1 MKYAIYKNKIG
12 LRAVEYA
19 DTIESIKPYPYIKSD
34 RLPVTI
40 NRMGGYTPFAL
51 EYEVEKGFLEIIEIE
66 DDKEPLTR
74 EQMYPKN
81 SRDFEYGWIDCEGNT
96 YNTGYEGHSWSADA
110 ICKELGIKTYNA
122 ERTLEEM
129 GWVKVTA
136 HWDKGALKKDV
147 FVDKVNDFFISKR
160 QADTLFDL
168 NLWEVGH
175 VGFFIKMSENKW

>member
-19 DTIESIKPYPYIKSD
+19 DTKESIQPYPYIKEE
-34 RLPVTI
+34 RLPVKI
-40 NRMGGYTPFAL
+40 NQMGGYTSFIL
-51 EYEVEKGFLEIIEIE
+51 EYEKKDGFIEIIEID

-81 SRDFEYGWIDCEGNT
+81 SPEFEYGWIDLEGNT
-96 YNTGYEGHSWSADA
+96 YNTGYEGHSWSARALCD
-110 ICKELGIKTYNA
+110 ELGIKAYNA
-122 ERTLEEM
+122 ERKLEEL

-136 HWDKGALKKDV
+136 HWDRGGLEKDIFVNRENDYFITKK
-147 FVDKVNDFFISKR
+147 

-168 NLWEVGH
+168 NLWEVGYVPMYLRH
-175 VGFFIKMSENKW
+175 SENRW